1 MRFFSESWLTCD
13 PAKFRFPGNPL
24 TPWIIRLQAACIP
37 QATCRASRTNFSQFA
52 HNHVVTDN
60 GLPLNGLQ
68 HKHTLRSQQTEAIL
82 VTPFD
87 RFSHSLLVGLL
98 LWLPKKENHTFPP
111 EASLTIAMTLN
122 PCIDEA
128 SLLWKR
134 DSMQTRVDASI
145 ILAQPSTREPPLL
158 MSS

>member
-1 MRFFSESWLTCD
+1 MRPSEVSFSRQPLSLGYHYGGCRLYAYPKP
-13 PAKFRFPGNPL
+13 PAEL
-24 TPWIIRLQAACIP
+24 AA
-37 QATCRASRTNFSQFA
+37 RTF
-52 HNHVVTDN
+52 HNLLHNSFVTHN
-60 GLPLNGLQ
+60 GLLLNGLQ
-68 HKHTLRSQQTEAIL
+68 HKHTLRSQQTEAML
-82 VTPFD
+82 VTSLD

-98 LWLPKKENHTFPP
+98 LWLPKKEKHTCPP

-134 DSMQTRVDASI
+134 DSMQTRVDAST

-158 MSS
+158 MSF